1 VSILQT
7 ISEFL
12 GRPYSKASR
21 DFVSIDTE
29 EIKRKN
35 SNATKI
41 LQLLAYFDRK
51 VVWPELLSNG
61 KDGYE
66 VPK

>member
-1 VSILQT
+1 
-7 ISEFL
+7 
-12 GRPYSKASR
+12 
-21 DFVSIDTE
+21 VSIDTE